1 MTLDELLAGSPVAV
15 GDGAMGTMLQAA
27 GLPLGTAADRW
38 TLEYPDRVTAV
49 HRAYVAAGARW
60 LQTNT
65 FGANRARLALVG
77 LEEQV
82 VPLNAQAVE
91 CARAV
96 PGTYV
101 LGSVG
106 PAALAFGEWDALYAE
121 QCGALAAAGVDGF
134 MVETII
140 ALGEGIAAVRAAADT
155 GRLVLA
161 SYTPGAEGNLLDG
174 TPAEVAARAL
184 VRAGASVVGVNCGAG
199 PETLMP
205 AVVRLVTAGEAPVLA
220 APNAG
225 LPEMREGRACYGLTP
240 DAFARAAIK
249 FREAGARLIAGCC
262 GTTPEHLR
270 AAVSALSPTTFPD
283 RLP

>member
-1 MTLDELLAGSPVAV
+1 MTLDELLAGSPVVV

-49 HRAYVAAGARW
+49 HLAYAAAGARW

-82 VPLNAQAVE
+82 ERINVQAVA

-96 PGTYV
+96 PGMNV
-101 LGSVG
+101 LGSIG
-106 PAALAFGEWDALYAE
+106 PTALACGEWDALYAE
-121 QCGALAAAGVDGF
+121 QCVALAAAGVDGF

-140 ALGEGIAAVRAAADT
+140 ALDEGIAAVRAAADT
-155 GRLVLA
+155 GRLVIA
-161 SYTPGAEGNLLDG
+161 SYTPGAEGHLLDG
-174 TPAEVAARAL
+174 TLAEMAARAL
-184 VRAGASVVGVNCGAG
+184 VRAGACVVGVNCGAG

-205 AVVRLVTAGEAPVLA
+205 AVARLVTAGEAPTRGALCRDCDTDTVTVVKECQQA
-220 APNAG
+220 AWT
-225 LPEMREGRACYGLTP
+225 RE
-240 DAFARAAIK
+240 
-249 FREAGARLIAGCC
+249 
-262 GTTPEHLR
+262 
-270 AAVSALSPTTFPD
+270 V
-283 RLP
+283 